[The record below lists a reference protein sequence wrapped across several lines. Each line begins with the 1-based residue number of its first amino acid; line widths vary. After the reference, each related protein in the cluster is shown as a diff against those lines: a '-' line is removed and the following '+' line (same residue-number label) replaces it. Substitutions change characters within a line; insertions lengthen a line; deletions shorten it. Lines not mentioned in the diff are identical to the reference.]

1 MAAPLH
7 IDISN
12 EWVRKILDK
21 SDELIRQFGARAL
34 TMDLLAKE
42 LGISKKTIYQYFDNK
57 AMLVFAC
64 VSRDLEKSQQYIS
77 AQVIESKDAVEE
89 LVNIGAY
96 FVEQFR
102 QMQTGI
108 MYELEKYF
116 SDSWQLIHEHKMGFA
131 LGVINA
137 NLERGIREGLY
148 RKDINK
154 DVVAKFYISK
164 TDMIFNQRFFPYPRY
179 KITEIYLEL
188 LKYHLHAIATPE
200 GLDKFKLYKKK
211 LML

>member
-7 IDISN
+7 LDSSN
-12 EWVRKILDK
+12 EWVKKILDK

-57 AMLVFAC
+57 AALVYAC
-64 VSRDLEKSQQYIS
+64 VTRDLEKSQQHIS
-77 AQVIESKDAVEE
+77 SIVTDSKDAVEE

-102 QMQTGI
+102 QMQSGI

-116 SDSWQLIHEHKMGFA
+116 SDSWDLIREHKMGFA
-131 LGVINA
+131 LGVINT
-137 NLERGIREGLY
+137 NLERGIKEGLY
-148 RKDINK
+148 RKDVNK

-164 TDMIFNQRFFPYPRY
+164 TDMIFNQQFFPYPQY
-179 KITEIYLEL
+179 KVTEIYLEL
-188 LKYHLHAIATPE
+188 LKYHLHAVATPE
-200 GLDKFKLYKKK
+200 GLEKFKIYKKK